1 MTQRIGVFGGTFDPI
16 HLGHLI
22 VAETAREAARLDRVI
37 FVPAGEPWHR
47 GGSPAG
53 GPEARL
59 AMTRLATADNPHFE
73 VSTVDL
79 DRSGPTYTVD
89 TLRILQ
95 DENPGS
101 RLVFLLG
108 ADALAQIGIW
118 HEPARIPELAEVV
131 ALSRPDSPAIGIASL
146 EKVIPGAVEKI
157 QHLEVPLI
165 GISATEIRRR
175 IREGLSIHYLVT
187 PPVETYIHEQGLY
200 RPRSG
205 NGT

>member
-1 MTQRIGVFGGTFDPI
+1 MTRRIGVFGGTFDPI

-22 VAETAREAARLDRVI
+22 VAEVAREALGLDSVI

-47 GGSPAG
+47 GGAPAG
-53 GPEARL
+53 AAAARL
-59 AMTRLATADNPHFE
+59 EMTRLATADNPHFS

-79 DRSGPTYTVD
+79 DRSGPTYTVE

-95 DENPGS
+95 EQNPAA

-118 HEPARIPELAEVV
+118 REPARIPELADVV
-131 ALSRPDSPAIGIASL
+131 ALTRPGAPPIDPASL
-146 EKVIPGAVEKI
+146 ESVVPGAVQKI
-157 QHLEVPLI
+157 GSLETPLI

-175 IREGLSIHYLVT
+175 VKAGLSIHYLVV
-187 PPVETYIHEQGLY
+187 PAVERYIRERGLY
-200 RPRSG
+200 R
-205 NGT
+205 

>member
-1 MTQRIGVFGGTFDPI
+1 VAERIGVFGGTFDPI

-22 VAETAREAARLDRVI
+22 VAEVAREALHLDRVL

-47 GGSPAG
+47 GRVPAG
-53 GPEARL
+53 NGAARL
-59 AMTRLATADNPHFE
+59 EMTRLATADNPHFA

-79 DRSGPTYTVD
+79 DRRGPTYTVE

-95 DENPGS
+95 EQNPGA

-118 HEPARIPELAEVV
+118 HEPARIPDLAEVV
-131 ALSRPDSPAIGIASL
+131 ALTRPGAPPIDPASL
-146 EKVIPGAVEKI
+146 ESVIPGAAEKI
-157 QHLEVPLI
+157 RALETPLI

-175 IREGLSIHYLVT
+175 VKAGLSIHYQVV
-187 PPVETYIHEQGLY
+187 PAVERYIREQKLY
-200 RPRSG
+200 R
-205 NGT
+205 